1 MHQLRNSASTWV
13 FSHQWAGCKN
23 VGALHGCGDD
33 TREFLTAAEVVE
45 EDALNSGAQPP

>member
-1 MHQLRNSASTWV
+1 MHQLRNSASTLV

-33 TREFLTAAEVVE
+33 TREFLPTAEVFE
-45 EDALNSGAQPP
+45 EDDLHSGAQPP